1 MKRKRI
7 PAIIFNDGDYKYP
20 NGLKVTDEDELDIK
34 LKSGDWNTG
43 PVDRLK
49 NPIKKKKSAD
59 EKRAEIARL
68 KAELEDSDD
77 DTDIDEPGPAKV
89 VKETPPKPEP
99 EKDEKTTPGKKPL
112 SHMNITELMKEAKD
126 IGLTINEDWT
136 KTQLYQAIKNK
147 KG

>member
-1 MKRKRI
+1 MKKKRI

-20 NGLKVTDEDELDIK
+20 SGLKVTDEDELDIK

-43 PVDRLK
+43 PVDKLK

-59 EKRAEIARL
+59 EKRAEIKRL
-68 KAELEDSDD
+68 QAELDKSDVDVVND
-77 DTDIDEPGPAKV
+77 DPD
-89 VKETPPKPEP
+89 PPKKEPEP
-99 EKDEKTTPGKKPL
+99 VKDKKTTPGKKPL
-112 SHMNITELMKEAKD
+112 SHMNITELMKEGND

-136 KTQLYQAIKNK
+136 KTQLYTAIRKK

>member
-49 NPIKKKKSAD
+49 NPIKRKN
-59 EKRAEIARL
+59 L
-68 KAELEDSDD
+68 
-77 DTDIDEPGPAKV
+77 
-89 VKETPPKPEP
+89 
-99 EKDEKTTPGKKPL
+99 
-112 SHMNITELMKEAKD
+112 LMKN
-126 IGLTINEDWT
+126 GLRLHGLKLNL
-136 KTQLYQAIKNK
+136 KTLTMIL
-147 KG
+147 